1 MPRSNFLKVLVDGR
15 AGWRVLISMKFRLLL
30 IACGILAW
38 PALAAEYFPLAVG
51 NQWVYRL
58 DGATE
63 RVVTTIG
70 QNREVAGQTYF
81 VYAGLDGP
89 SGLLRRNTHG
99 QLLVRQPD
107 GAEGVWADFT
117 ADRWET
123 AVAPCPGV
131 ATVEARD
138 RRVEL
143 GRSSFA
149 NGLVIRYACAEG
161 GVVREVFVPGVGL
174 VERETA
180 SGGERRVYRL
190 TYARVGGVAVF
201 GGPEHSF
208 RLSLDGASYPPEF
221 VFEARMTLE
230 NSTGK
235 PLRLE
240 FGSGQS
246 FDLYLKDARGNRV
259 YVWSATRS
267 FAMLL
272 REETVEGERNW
283 TATDRL
289 RLEPGEY
296 VMEAVLTTLG
306 SQPYRATVPLT
317 VIP

>member
-1 MPRSNFLKVLVDGR
+1 
-15 AGWRVLISMKFRLLL
+15 MKLRLLL
-30 IACGILAW
+30 TTCSILAW
-38 PALAAEYFPLAVG
+38 PAVAAEYFPLAGG

-58 DGATE
+58 DGAAE

-70 QNREVAGQTYF
+70 QTREVEGQTYF
-81 VYAGLDGP
+81 GYAGLDGA
-89 SGLLRRNTHG
+89 SVLLRRNAQG

-107 GAEGVWADFT
+107 GAEGLWADFA

-123 AVAPCPGV
+123 ALAPCQG
-131 ATVEARD
+131 AAAVEARD

-143 GRSSFA
+143 GRSSFTD
-149 NGLVIRYACAEG
+149 GLVVRYAAGTCGEG

-174 VERETA
+174 VEREIW
-180 SGGERRVYRL
+180 SGGGRRVYRL

-208 RLSLDGASYPPEF
+208 RLSLDRASYPPEF
-221 VFEARMTLE
+221 EFQARMTLE

-246 FDLYLKDARGNRV
+246 FDLFLKDARGNPV
-259 YVWSATRS
+259 YQWSANRM
-267 FAMLL
+267 FAMML
-272 REETVEGERNW
+272 REETVEGEKNW

-289 RLEPGEY
+289 QLEPGEY
-296 VMEAVLTTLG
+296 VMEAVLATRG
-306 SQPYRATVPLT
+306 GQPYRATVPLT

>member
-89 SGLLRRNTHG
+89 SGLLRRNTQG

-123 AVAPCPGV
+123 AVAPCPGA

-161 GVVREVFVPGVGL
+161 GVVREVFGPGVGL

>member
-1 MPRSNFLKVLVDGR
+1 
-15 AGWRVLISMKFRLLL
+15 MKLRLLL
-30 IACGILAW
+30 TTCSILAW
-38 PALAAEYFPLAVG
+38 PAVAAEYFPLAVG

-58 DGATE
+58 DGAAE

-70 QNREVAGQTYF
+70 QTREVEGQTYF
-81 VYAGLDGP
+81 VYAGLDGA
-89 SGLLRRNTHG
+89 SVLLRRNAQG

-107 GAEGVWADFT
+107 GAEGLWADFA

-123 AVAPCPGV
+123 ALAPCPG
-131 ATVEARD
+131 AAAVEARD

-149 NGLVIRYACAEG
+149 DGLVVRYAAGTCGEG

-174 VERETA
+174 VEREIL
-180 SGGERRVYRL
+180 SGGGRRVYRL

-208 RLSLDGASYPPEF
+208 RLSLDRASYPPEF
-221 VFEARMTLE
+221 EFQARMTLE

-246 FDLYLKDARGNRV
+246 FDLFLKDARGNPV
-259 YVWSATRS
+259 YQWSANRM
-267 FAMLL
+267 FAMML
-272 REETVEGERNW
+272 REETVEGEKNW

-296 VMEAVLTTLG
+296 VMEAVLATRG
-306 SQPYRATVPLT
+306 GQPYRATVPLT

>member
-1 MPRSNFLKVLVDGR
+1 M
-15 AGWRVLISMKFRLLL
+15 LL

-89 SGLLRRNTHG
+89 SGLLRRNTQG

-123 AVAPCPGV
+123 AVAPCPGA

>member
-1 MPRSNFLKVLVDGR
+1 MPRSNFLKILVDGR

-89 SGLLRRNTHG
+89 SGLLRRNTQG

-123 AVAPCPGV
+123 AVAPCPGA

-161 GVVREVFVPGVGL
+161 GVVREVFVPGELGGNWLWRTVVG
-174 VERETA
+174 E
-180 SGGERRVYRL
+180 
-190 TYARVGGVAVF
+190 
-201 GGPEHSF
+201 
-208 RLSLDGASYPPEF
+208 
-221 VFEARMTLE
+221 M
-230 NSTGK
+230 
-235 PLRLE
+235 
-240 FGSGQS
+240 
-246 FDLYLKDARGNRV
+246 
-259 YVWSATRS
+259 
-267 FAMLL
+267 
-272 REETVEGERNW
+272 
-283 TATDRL
+283 
-289 RLEPGEY
+289 
-296 VMEAVLTTLG
+296 
-306 SQPYRATVPLT
+306 
-317 VIP
+317 

>member
-1 MPRSNFLKVLVDGR
+1 
-15 AGWRVLISMKFRLLL
+15 MKLRLLL
-30 IACGILAW
+30 TTCSILAW
-38 PALAAEYFPLAVG
+38 PAVAAEYFPLAVG

-58 DGATE
+58 DGAAE

-70 QNREVAGQTYF
+70 QTREVEGQTYF
-81 VYAGLDGP
+81 VYAGLDGA
-89 SGLLRRNTHG
+89 SVLLRRNAQG

-107 GAEGVWADFT
+107 GAEGLWADFA

-123 AVAPCPGV
+123 ALAPCPG
-131 ATVEARD
+131 AAAVEARD

-149 NGLVIRYACAEG
+149 DGLVVRYAAGTCGEG

-174 VERETA
+174 VEREIW
-180 SGGERRVYRL
+180 SGGGRRVYRL
-190 TYARVGGVAVF
+190 TYARVGEVAVF

-208 RLSLDGASYPPEF
+208 RLSLDRASYPPEF
-221 VFEARMTLE
+221 EFQARMTLE

-246 FDLYLKDARGNRV
+246 FDLFLKDARGNPV
-259 YVWSATRS
+259 YQWSANRM
-267 FAMLL
+267 FPMVL
-272 REETVEGERNW
+272 REETVEGEKNW

-296 VMEAVLTTLG
+296 VMEAVLATRG
-306 SQPYRATVPLT
+306 GQPYRATVPLT

>member
-89 SGLLRRNTHG
+89 SGLLRRNTQG

-123 AVAPCPGV
+123 AVAPCPGA

-161 GVVREVFVPGVGL
+161 GVVRAVLVPGVGL

>member
-1 MPRSNFLKVLVDGR
+1 
-15 AGWRVLISMKFRLLL
+15 
-30 IACGILAW
+30 
-38 PALAAEYFPLAVG
+38 VG

-63 RVVTTIG
+63 RVVATIG

-89 SGLLRRNTHG
+89 SGLLRRNTQG

-123 AVAPCPGV
+123 AVAPCPGA

>member
-1 MPRSNFLKVLVDGR
+1 
-15 AGWRVLISMKFRLLL
+15 
-30 IACGILAW
+30 
-38 PALAAEYFPLAVG
+38 
-51 NQWVYRL
+51 
-58 DGATE
+58 
-63 RVVTTIG
+63 
-70 QNREVAGQTYF
+70 
-81 VYAGLDGP
+81 
-89 SGLLRRNTHG
+89 
-99 QLLVRQPD
+99 
-107 GAEGVWADFT
+107 
-117 ADRWET
+117 
-123 AVAPCPGV
+123 
-131 ATVEARD
+131 
-138 RRVEL
+138 VEL

>member
-1 MPRSNFLKVLVDGR
+1 MPRSNFLKILVDGR

-89 SGLLRRNTHG
+89 SGLLRRNTQG

-123 AVAPCPGV
+123 AVAPCPGA

>member
-1 MPRSNFLKVLVDGR
+1 
-15 AGWRVLISMKFRLLL
+15 MKLRLLL
-30 IACGILAW
+30 TTCSILAW
-38 PALAAEYFPLAVG
+38 PAVAAEYFPLAGG

-58 DGATE
+58 DGAAE

-70 QNREVAGQTYF
+70 QTREVEGQTYF
-81 VYAGLDGP
+81 GYAGLDGA
-89 SGLLRRNTHG
+89 SVLLRRNAQG

-107 GAEGVWADFT
+107 GAEGLWADFA

-123 AVAPCPGV
+123 ALAPCPG
-131 ATVEARD
+131 AAAVEARD

-143 GRSSFA
+143 GKSSFA
-149 NGLVIRYACAEG
+149 DGLVVRYAAGTCAEG

-174 VERETA
+174 VEREIW
-180 SGGERRVYRL
+180 SGGGRRVYRL

-208 RLSLDGASYPPEF
+208 RLSLDRASYPPEF
-221 VFEARMTLE
+221 EFQARMTLE

-246 FDLYLKDARGNRV
+246 FDLFLKDARGNPV
-259 YVWSATRS
+259 YQWSANRM
-267 FAMLL
+267 FAMML
-272 REETVEGERNW
+272 REETVEGEKNW

-296 VMEAVLTTLG
+296 VMEAVLATRG
-306 SQPYRATVPLT
+306 GQPYRATVPLT
-317 VIP
+317 VIR

>member
-1 MPRSNFLKVLVDGR
+1 
-15 AGWRVLISMKFRLLL
+15 MKFRLLL

-89 SGLLRRNTHG
+89 SGLLRRNTQG

-123 AVAPCPGV
+123 AVAPCPGA